1 VPLVETLP
9 FYTLADSCS
18 SIGVSWIYMIGKGLL
33 FGLYGR
39 LEEGVGGLQGGHIA
53 RGVIGY

>member
-1 VPLVETLP
+1 
-9 FYTLADSCS
+9 
-18 SIGVSWIYMIGKGLL
+18 MIGKGLL